1 MLPCGALSCDRC
13 FRACVLV
20 IAVADFKATPHTDT
34 YTYLPT
40 YLLHWWKVDPR
51 SIVLLLLLG
60 AVVNRVFVA
69 AIEKHRHGGC

>member
-1 MLPCGALSCDRC
+1 M
-13 FRACVLV
+13 LV

-60 AVVNRVFVA
+60 AVVNKVFV
-69 AIEKHRHGGC
+69 